1 MTSEIK
7 YTIEPSSEA
16 AKKIYDFFKEE
27 LFPNNPPE
35 VLEEVIMVDL
45 NELFS
50 QKLVDNLY
58 CFIEY
63 PYVDRIF
70 RDSYYSYYS
79 SKHYPY
85 KRDCI
90 RVSLF
95 EGAITILDFVNSKN
109 HPSLQEKYL
118 GYFIIRPLP
127 NAIFGRSIINP
138 KAFKSNDINICFT
151 QSNVSVFGA
160 KLSTIG
166 FPHSAQDVETISCAE
181 TTIWALMEY
190 FSTKYP
196 DYHPTLPSKIHKTL
210 ESISFERQL
219 PSNGLTMDQI
229 SFALKKYGFGPRIYS
244 SKFVDLES
252 LTQVYLESGI
262 PVVLGLENSEGDGH
276 AILAIGKRHNS
287 IDFDSF
293 VKRSL
298 KIDDTEEVQ
307 YFDSSDF
314 KDSLVVQDDNLFP
327 YEVIS
332 FDMPGEHY
340 DEKSPGKSYHIDSM
354 IVPLYPKIYLEA
366 YMAKELIKQIITD
379 SEIGTELEDDFIL
392 RFYLTSSRSFKN
404 HITRQEKMTDDSK
417 FDIISIKMPKFIWC
431 AEIYKKENYLGNKEA
446 SNLILLDATEA
457 DYENFDALI
466 FAGYE
471 DRCLCMS
478 NGELNE
484 MHYEFKNYSYFSNLK

>member
-1 MTSEIK
+1 MASEIK
-7 YTIEPSSEA
+7 YAIESSSEA
-16 AKKIYDFFKEE
+16 AKKIFDFFHEE

-35 VLEEVIMVDL
+35 VLEETIFADL

-50 QKLVDNLY
+50 QKLINDLN

-63 PYVDRIF
+63 PYVDRIY

-95 EGAITILDFVNSKN
+95 EGEVTILDFVNPKN
-109 HPSLQEKYL
+109 HNSLQEKYL

-127 NAIFGRSIINP
+127 NSIFGRSIVNP
-138 KAFKSNDINICFT
+138 RAFKSNNMKICFT
-151 QSNVSVFGA
+151 HSNASVFGA

-166 FPHSAQDVETISCAE
+166 FPHSAQDEETISCAE

-219 PSNGLTMDQI
+219 PSNGLTMDEI

-244 SKFVDLES
+244 SQFDDLEA
-252 LTQVYLESGI
+252 LTQVYLDSGI
-262 PVVLGLENSEGDGH
+262 PIVLGLKNNEGDGH
-276 AILAIGKRHNS
+276 ATLAIGKRYNT
-287 IDFDSF
+287 IDFE
-293 VKRSL
+293 KINPRSL
-298 KIDDTEEVQ
+298 RIDDTEEVN
-307 YFDSSDF
+307 YFDSADF
-314 KDSLVVQDDNLFP
+314 KDYIVVQDDNLFP

-332 FDMPGEHY
+332 FDKPGEHY
-340 DEKSPGKSYHIDSM
+340 PEGSHGKEYHIESI

-366 YMAKELIKQIITD
+366 YLAKELTKQIITD

-404 HITRQEKMTDDSK
+404 HIVSLEHMGDDSK

-431 AEIYKKENYLGNKEA
+431 AEFYNKDSYLDKQEA
-446 SNLILLDATEA
+446 FSLILLDATEA

-471 DRCLCMS
+471 DRCLFMS
-478 NGELNE
+478 DGELNE
-484 MHYEFKNYSYFSNLK
+484 LQYEFKNYSYFSNLK

>member
-7 YTIEPSSEA
+7 YSIESSSNA
-16 AKKIYDFFKEE
+16 AEKIFDFFHEE
-27 LFPNNPPE
+27 LFPNNPLE
-35 VLEEVIMVDL
+35 VLQETILEDL
-45 NELFS
+45 QELFNE
-50 QKLVDNLY
+50 KLVDDLN

-63 PYVDRIF
+63 PYVDRIY

-90 RVSLF
+90 RISLF
-95 EGAITILDFVNSKN
+95 AGEITILDFINEK
-109 HPSLQEKYL
+109 HHKFLQEKYL

-151 QSNVSVFGA
+151 QINVSVFGA
-160 KLSTIG
+160 KLTTIG

-244 SKFVDLES
+244 SKFVDLEA
-252 LTQVYLESGI
+252 LTHVYLESGI
-262 PVVLGLENSEGDGH
+262 PVVLGLENNEGDGH
-276 AILAIGKRHNS
+276 AILAIGKKYNS
-287 IDFDSF
+287 VDFDSV
-293 VKRSL
+293 VKRNF
-298 KIDDTEEVQ
+298 KIDDTEEVK
-307 YFDSSDF
+307 YFDSADF

-340 DEKSPGKSYHIDSM
+340 HKDSPGKSYHIDSI

-379 SEIGTELEDDFIL
+379 TEIGTELEDDLIL

-404 HITRQEKMTDDSK
+404 HITRQENMNDNTK

-431 AEIYKKENYLGNKEA
+431 AELYKRDNYLGNKEA
-446 SNLILLDATEA
+446 LSLILLDATEA

-478 NGELNE
+478 DGKLNE
-484 MHYEFKNYSYFSNLK
+484 LQYEFKNYLYFSNLK